1 MGLGIHFGGLG
12 NVAALDVG
20 NDRQAGGAG
29 QLEGLGVG
37 AHAVQAQGL
46 VVGDLHLVAACHSLS
61 GSDQRAVEIQHV
73 LAGGLGGVGG
83 GQVADL
89 GIQADADRAVG
100 SYALVQ
106 FIHVRQHCVL
116 PRLYNVNCL
125 LFDLERDLATLD
137 GGDDLAV
144 QQGAIVGAV
153 LTLAV
158 EALGAH
164 LVHAFIV
171 TSTTSA
177 S

>member
-37 AHAVQAQGL
+37 AHAVHAQGL
-46 VVGDLHLVAACHSLS
+46 IVGDLHLVAACHAL
-61 GSDQRAVEIQHV
+61 GGVDQRAVEVQHV
-73 LAGGLGGVGG
+73 LAGRLGGVGG

-106 FIHVRQHCVL
+106 FVHVGQ
-116 PRLYNVNCL
+116 
-125 LFDLERDLATLD
+125 
-137 GGDDLAV
+137 
-144 QQGAIVGAV
+144 IVCPP
-153 LTLAV
+153 
-158 EALGAH
+158 
-164 LVHAFIV
+164 FI
-171 TSTTSA
+171 
-177 S
+177 